1 MMWYGSNWGW
11 GAWSLMTVGMVA
23 FWALL
28 ITSVVLVVRYL
39 VTPSAAAGALDP
51 KSAEDLLAERYC
63 AARSTPTNM
72 DSVWHCCVSAPH
84 PVGVSASTL
93 PTAPIGWLRNPR
105 ET

>member
-1 MMWYGSNWGW
+1 MMMWYASNWGW

-39 VTPSAAAGALDP
+39 VTPDGAGAAPLDRKAP
-51 KSAEDLLAERYC
+51 KICLPNATR

-72 DSVWHCCVSAPH
+72 DSVWR
-84 PVGVSASTL
+84 G
-93 PTAPIGWLRNPR
+93 
-105 ET
+105 

>member
-1 MMWYGSNWGW
+1 MMMWYGSNWGW

-51 KSAEDLLAERYC
+51 KSAEDLLAERY
-63 AARSTPTNM
+63 ARGEI
-72 DSVWHCCVSAPH
+72 DADEYRQCVAMVSGRSAPS
-84 PVGVSASTL
+84 GS
-93 PTAPIGWLRNPR
+93 
-105 ET
+105 